1 MTENTYNAVQ
11 SCYGKIAK
19 NTTQDD
25 SQEKIATAFG
35 YSANDLASLPEKT
48 NLGVSCGNPV
58 AYANMKE
65 GETVVDLGSGGG
77 IDVFLAARKVGPAG
91 KAIGI
96 DMTNDMIELA
106 NKNAKSSGL
115 SNTSFIEASITSIP
129 LPDSSVDCIISNCV
143 INLVP
148 KNDKPT
154 VFQEIAR
161 ILKPGGRVA
170 VSDILARK
178 ELPGSIVN
186 DMALYVGCVAGASQI
201 AEYEEYLQR
210 AGFEGVFIVD
220 AKSDLN
226 LYKECSNLNQNTS
239 CCATP
244 ASGISS
250 ANSSLDFNEWAGSYQ
265 IYAVKPGSA

>member
-1 MTENTYNAVQ
+1 
-11 SCYGKIAK
+11 
-19 NTTQDD
+19 
-25 SQEKIATAFG
+25 
-35 YSANDLASLPEKT
+35 
-48 NLGVSCGNPV
+48 
-58 AYANMKE
+58 
-65 GETVVDLGSGGG
+65 
-77 IDVFLAARKVGPAG
+77 
-91 KAIGI
+91 
-96 DMTNDMIELA
+96 MIELA

-143 INLVP
+143 INLFP

-210 AGFEGVFIVD
+210 AGFKGMAYIL
-220 AKSDLN
+220 SQ
-226 LYKECSNLNQNTS
+226 KESMF
-239 CCATP
+239 A
-244 ASGISS
+244 
-250 ANSSLDFNEWAGSYQ
+250 D
-265 IYAVKPGSA
+265 

>member
-65 GETVVDLGSGGG
+65 VCEILTTCHGMYNIMCSANVIHFQGETIVDLGSGGG

-96 DMTNDMIELA
+96 DMTNVIIYFYAMRVW
-106 NKNAKSSGL
+106 
-115 SNTSFIEASITSIP
+115 SIH
-129 LPDSSVDCIISNCV
+129 
-143 INLVP
+143 
-148 KNDKPT
+148 
-154 VFQEIAR
+154 
-161 ILKPGGRVA
+161 
-170 VSDILARK
+170 
-178 ELPGSIVN
+178 
-186 DMALYVGCVAGASQI
+186 
-201 AEYEEYLQR
+201 
-210 AGFEGVFIVD
+210 
-220 AKSDLN
+220 
-226 LYKECSNLNQNTS
+226 
-239 CCATP
+239 
-244 ASGISS
+244 
-250 ANSSLDFNEWAGSYQ
+250 
-265 IYAVKPGSA
+265 